1 MILTTILI
9 MIIGMLLFGGIF
21 LLGVGGGLVTI
32 LASDL
37 IVAAGIIFLVVR
49 WIRNRKK

>member
-1 MILTTILI
+1 MIITTILV
-9 MIIGMLLFGGIF
+9 MVIGILIFGGIL
-21 LLGVGGGLVTI
+21 LLGVGGGLAMI

>member
-9 MIIGMLLFGGIF
+9 MIIGMLLFGGIL
-21 LLGVGGGLVTI
+21 LLGIGGGLVTI

-49 WIRNRKK
+49 WIRNRKR

>member
-9 MIIGMLLFGGIF
+9 MIIGILIFGGIL
-21 LLGVGGGLVTI
+21 LLGVGGGLAMI

-49 WIRNRKK
+49 WIKNRKK

>member
-9 MIIGMLLFGGIF
+9 MIIGMFLFGGIL

>member
-1 MILTTILI
+1 MVLTIILI
-9 MIIGMLLFGGIF
+9 MIIGMLLFGGIL

-49 WIRNRKK
+49 WIRNKKK